1 MPEEVLEP
9 VTAPETAPR
18 APAEAALDGREVTPA
33 LEQEAQPEAKQERG
47 SERLI
52 QILSKVKPGSATA
65 HDDDI
70 DTDAQTV
77 GALEDAEKKVHT
89 LVELA
94 QVKGVAHAV
103 RVAKRMNDLYV
114 LDTMHDELAD
124 KLYDGLL
131 AKGLIAKE

>member
-1 MPEEVLEP
+1 MPEEIVEP
-9 VTAPETAPR
+9 VVPEVAPELSPSTSSP
-18 APAEAALDGREVTPA
+18 EVTPA
-33 LEQEAQPEAKQERG
+33 PEAEPVVEAKMDRG
-47 SERLI
+47 SE
-52 QILSKVKPGSATA
+52 QYANILSKVSNQTTGS
-65 HDDDI
+65 DDEVDQ
-70 DTDAQTV
+70 DAATV
-77 GALEDAEKKVHT
+77 GALEEAEKKVHT

-131 AKGLIAKE
+131 AKGLITKE

>member
-1 MPEEVLEP
+1 MAEEITEP
-9 VTAPETAPR
+9 VVPEVAPELSLPTSS
-18 APAEAALDGREVTPA
+18 
-33 LEQEAQPEAKQERG
+33 PEATPTLETEPVVETKMDRG
-47 SERLI
+47 SE
-52 QILSKVKPGSATA
+52 QYAKILSQVSTQTSAT
-65 HDDDI
+65 DDEVNQ
-70 DTDAQTV
+70 DATAV
-77 GALEDAEKKVHT
+77 GALEEAEKKVHT

-131 AKGLIAKE
+131 AKGLITKE